1 MINLQYSSTNYS
13 EDATFLRNKI
23 INVNIRTIPGTGI
36 HTFCSFHWIILSKI
50 FFDVSCFY
58 FDQQYSPCSLL
69 RTHWR
74 KWYLYTFVD
83 PGTDVLLHCL
93 VLHCLSVSQCNV
105 LYGHQNEGTTQ
116 QWCDHWIKQALHQN
130 ITSVLAGLWSSVK
143 DWTKSPDQGSTFTGT
158 VWYGSGHM
166 CRLDQVQIH
175 SMATACWYI

>member
-1 MINLQYSSTNYS
+1 MQR
-13 EDATFLRNKI
+13 FWNKI

-74 KWYLYTFVD
+74 KWYVYTFVD

-93 VLHCLSVSQCNV
+93 VLHCLSVSECNV

-130 ITSVLAGLWSSVK
+130 ITSVLAGLGSSVK
-143 DWTKSPDQGSTFTGT
+143 DWTKSPDQGYHSLVQCGMVVVTCAALIKFKFTPWQPHADIFKT
-158 VWYGSGHM
+158 TKCNLIWFYS
-166 CRLDQVQIH
+166 
-175 SMATACWYI
+175 A